1 MIDVETDDL
10 VEETV
15 YSIRNDEAPTEI
27 MNFFGNIF
35 EFDSEEILYLFMDH
49 LVPLIHHT
57 GHWILK
63 EHTPKS

>member
-1 MIDVETDDL
+1 
-10 VEETV
+10 
-15 YSIRNDEAPTEI
+15 

-35 EFDSEEILYLFMDH
+35 EFDSEEIIYLFMDH

-57 GHWILK
+57 RHWILK